1 MEHKERKQL
10 RVNTP
15 EQHRKRA
22 HSIIACHCWCT
33 GMGPAISGFPVLAT
47 TTTVCYL
54 GNKINVEILQVSI
67 GNNDLGQNRKH

>member
-1 MEHKERKQL
+1 
-10 RVNTP
+10 
-15 EQHRKRA
+15 
-22 HSIIACHCWCT
+22 
-33 GMGPAISGFPVLAT
+33 MGPAISGFPVLAT